1 MTANHLSNPA
11 YRVELTR
18 KAAKELKKIQREDR
32 AVFEKIIACLR
43 SLGDDPYMAGV
54 KKLQGEEGYRARV
67 GNYRVLYTIDNVTVV
82 VEVFRV
88 AHRREVYRG
97 LFCEYGVLRAHAL
110 DPTFFG
116 LNEAGGPSPVEVPPA
131 SCVS

>member
-1 MTANHLSNPA
+1 MTANHVSNPA

-32 AVFEKIIACLR
+32 AVFEKIIVCLQA
-43 SLGDDPYMAGV
+43 LGDDPYMAGV

-67 GNYRVLYTIDNVTVV
+67 GKYRILYTIDNGAVV

-88 AHRREVYRG
+88 GHRREVYRG
-97 LFCEYGVLRAHAL
+97 L
-110 DPTFFG
+110 
-116 LNEAGGPSPVEVPPA
+116 
-131 SCVS
+131 

>member
-1 MTANHLSNPA
+1 MTANHVSNPA
-11 YRVELTR
+11 YRVELTH

-67 GNYRVLYTIDNVTVV
+67 GNYRILCTIDNGAVV

-88 AHRREVYRG
+88 GHRREVYRG
-97 LFCEYGVLRAHAL
+97 L
-110 DPTFFG
+110 
-116 LNEAGGPSPVEVPPA
+116 
-131 SCVS
+131 